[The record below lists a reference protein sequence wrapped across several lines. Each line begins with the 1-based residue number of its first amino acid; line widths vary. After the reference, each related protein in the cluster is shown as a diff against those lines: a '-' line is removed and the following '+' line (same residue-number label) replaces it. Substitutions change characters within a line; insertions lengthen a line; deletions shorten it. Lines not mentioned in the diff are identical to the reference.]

1 MLENV
6 KSFFSKLIVSEPEN
20 VLKASPI
27 EVNPTVNKLTNR
39 KEARLGRLLSIKDP
53 SKEIKEEIKKLKAE
67 LKGN

>member
-20 VLKASPI
+20 VLQASPI